1 MLNVEVL
8 KAKRNKKFEQTLA
21 PLIQSIDS
29 NIDILNDQGTTV
41 YTRQVIQL
49 AEPEVGFI
57 VDAYTQNGF
66 TVSATNSTAIVNSQT
81 VQATNIT
88 FRW

>member
-29 NIDILNDQGTTV
+29 NIEALNDQGTTI

-49 AEPEVGFI
+49 AEPEIGFI
-57 VDAYTQNGF
+57 VDAYKQNGF
-66 TVSATNSTAIVNSQT
+66 SVGATNFTTVINSQT